1 MDNLTSQGDLATRI
15 RVAAGEA
22 GILPGDALAP
32 VLKALAEIPAEVR
45 QSLAPL
51 VQQIEAVKRPVDDD
65 KLRYAVAQGIHGH
78 AASLIRAFNLRTWVG
93 AAGMILAALAI
104 GAGGGYWFGESRGQT
119 QGLSAVSVFAQLQ
132 PSDALAWADV
142 IRYNPSGQQELTHC
156 QRIADQDGRAVC
168 QMNIWIDPPAP
179 PRH

>member
-32 VLKALAEIPAEVR
+32 VLEALAEIPAEVR

-78 AASLIRAFNLRTWVG
+78 AATLIREFRLRTS
-93 AAGMILAALAI
+93 LAI
-104 GAGGGYWFGESRGQT
+104 AGLLLAVLLVGVGGGYWFGRRSAAEEYVQT
-119 QGLSAVSVFAQLQ
+119 PAALGVALTNQQAEKWLNLIRLNNI
-132 PSDALAWADV
+132 SDATRNCW
-142 IRYNPSGQQELTHC
+142 NQSGGTAC
-156 QRIADQDGRAVC
+156 SIAV
-168 QMNIWIDPPAP
+168 WVKPPTATAN
-179 PRH
+179 